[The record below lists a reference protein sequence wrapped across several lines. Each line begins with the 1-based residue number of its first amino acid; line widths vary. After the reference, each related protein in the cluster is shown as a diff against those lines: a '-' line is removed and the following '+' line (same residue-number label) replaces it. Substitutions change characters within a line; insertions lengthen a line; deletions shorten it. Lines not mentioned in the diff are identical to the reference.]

1 MSPTRLTLAAALA
14 AMLALPAN
22 AETEAAPS
30 AEVQAQITTLL
41 TAQGY
46 DVRRVALKDGL
57 YEAYAVKEGHVYEIY
72 LNESLE
78 ILRTNEG

>member
-1 MSPTRLTLAAALA
+1 MSPTRLPLAAALA

-30 AEVQAQITTLL
+30 TEVQAQITTLL

-46 DVRRVALKDGL
+46 DVRRVALEDGL
-57 YEAYAVKEGHVYEIY
+57 YEAYAVKEGHVYEVY